1 MKRKGAHTKSR
12 YLLIVLTIVC
22 LSLITLTVNQFVS
35 IDGIRNAAG
44 TLIVP
49 LQTGINRVGD
59 WLNSRTDGYIS
70 AVRLARENEELRQ
83 KVDYLEEQNTIL
95 SENADELARLRDL
108 YKLDQ
113 DYSAYDKVAASVIA
127 KDPGNWYNT
136 FTINKGTNDGIA
148 VDMNVITTGGLVGLV
163 TKVGTNWAQVRTI
176 IDDNSNVSAMLMTTN
191 ANCIISGDLSLI
203 NEGKLTLSELRS
215 EIVASPGEKVVT
227 SNISSKYLPGILIG
241 YIDTI
246 SDDTNHLTK
255 TGYLIPSVDFEDIRN
270 VFVILKVKET
280 GN

>member
-1 MKRKGAHTKSR
+1 MKDFLER
-12 YLLIVLTIVC
+12 YSSKD
-22 LSLITLTVNQFVS
+22 SLYASETCRSFSYICS
-35 IDGIRNAAG
+35 SMIDGIKIVAFDADD
-44 TLIVP
+44 TLWMNEP
-49 LQTGINRVGD
+49 LFRQAERQVADALSEFG
-59 WLNSRTDGYIS
+59 SFEYIS
-70 AVRLARENEELRQ
+70 DELYKVEFKNMPDYGFGAKAYMLSMVENALNISGGR
-83 KVDYLEEQNTIL
+83 L
-95 SENADELARLRDL
+95 SE
-108 YKLDQ
+108 
-113 DYSAYDKVAASVIA
+113 S
-127 KDPGNWYNT
+127 
-136 FTINKGTNDGIA
+136 
-148 VDMNVITTGGLVGLV
+148 
-163 TKVGTNWAQVRTI
+163 QVRTI
-176 IDDNSNVSAMLMTTN
+176 LDDNSNVSAMLMTTN

-255 TGYLIPSVDFEDIRN
+255 TGYLIPAVDFEDIRN

>member
-203 NEGKLTLSELRS
+203 NEGKLSLSELRS

-255 TGYLIPSVDFEDIRN
+255 TGYLIPAVDFEDIRN

>member
-70 AVRLARENEELRQ
+70 AVRLAQENEELRQ

-203 NEGKLTLSELRS
+203 NEGKLSLSELRS

-255 TGYLIPSVDFEDIRN
+255 TGYLIPAVDFEDIRN

>member
-127 KDPGNWYNT
+127 KDPGNW
-136 FTINKGTNDGIA
+136 
-148 VDMNVITTGGLVGLV
+148 
-163 TKVGTNWAQVRTI
+163 
-176 IDDNSNVSAMLMTTN
+176 
-191 ANCIISGDLSLI
+191 
-203 NEGKLTLSELRS
+203 
-215 EIVASPGEKVVT
+215 
-227 SNISSKYLPGILIG
+227 
-241 YIDTI
+241 
-246 SDDTNHLTK
+246 
-255 TGYLIPSVDFEDIRN
+255 
-270 VFVILKVKET
+270 
-280 GN
+280 